1 MYLEVLVTMTND
13 TQGLKLGDLR
23 TDLIIQRGLVRGSFH
38 QQGPWEASIS
48 FRSPAPGKM
57 GSKDREGCQGGQI
70 AETAQQGPRAG
81 GSTTESYPHLG
92 LRVTVNCSRIPIQFP
107 ASTLFP
113 IPEGTF

>member
-13 TQGLKLGDLR
+13 TQGLELGDLR

-81 GSTTESYPHLG
+81 GS
-92 LRVTVNCSRIPIQFP
+92 IPPPP
-107 ASTLFP
+107 AAHNRELPPPWPQSDS
-113 IPEGTF
+113 